1 MFEINKQSD
10 VPLYQQLIHEV
21 KKYVDARVL
30 KENDK
35 LPSESEICR
44 EYNLSRTIVRMA
56 MNASEKEGYIYKLRG
71 KGSYVS
77 SPKIYQDRSGFSKF
91 YDDMRSLGKVP
102 VSKILY
108 VKVKEPNE
116 HVRAKMNL
124 AEGDLVVKLVWI
136 RYGNQEPLIYETIY
150 FNYSMVQGIENMDLT
165 TKKLYDILADEFG
178 IKAIQGKELF
188 YPCKIGGSKAKHLML
203 DEGEL
208 GMKVERTV
216 YHGNKILEYTQSTV
230 RGDRFVYM
238 TSFAGSLKK

>member
-1 MFEINKQSD
+1 MYEINKKSD
-10 VPLYQQLIHEV
+10 IPLYQQLIHEI
-21 KKYVDARVL
+21 KKRVDTKVL

-44 EYNLSRTIVRMA
+44 TYNLSRTIVRMA
-56 MNASEKEGYIYKLRG
+56 MNILEQEGYIYKLRG

-77 SPKIYQDRSGFSKF
+77 SPKIYQVRSEFSKF
-91 YDDMRSLGKVP
+91 YDDMTTIGKVP

-108 VKVKEPNE
+108 IKVKEPNE
-116 HVRAKMNL
+116 LIRTKMNL
-124 AEGDLVVKLVWI
+124 FEGDLVFKLIWI
-136 RYGNQEPLIYETIY
+136 RYGSQEPLIYETIY
-150 FNYSMVQGIENMDLT
+150 FNYSMVQGIENMDIT

-178 IKAIQGKELF
+178 IKVVQGKEMF
-188 YPCKIGGSKAKHLML
+188 YPCKITGSEAKYLML

-216 YHGNKILEYTQSTV
+216 SYGSKILEYTQSTV

-238 TSFAGSLKK
+238 TNFTGSLKK